1 MAFSLNKLKNILN
14 TNRDSQL
21 AGSGS
26 LEPEI
31 GFKLALHPVSKALY
45 VTVIGARHLPSLFGL
60 SRAHGYL
67 VKVKVFPG
75 DSKYETTLQESSW
88 PVWNEDFKFH
98 LKQKDDPK
106 KKPSTSRNVD
116 LQSLVAGHF
125 LSLTIYAILEPP
137 KQESDKRKS
146 SNSKTLDSKK
156 TAKVSDQQDEPR
168 AKGGFLE
175 KTFSS
180 FKSTKAEA
188 IAQKSVLE
196 KRRTVG
202 AATWNFDS
210 KLFQNDLKNGLIGT
224 PDIWRP
230 INAIASGLAGAN
242 DTRRDNKKG
251 QLEVTLL
258 YTSSEDGFN
267 DTVQL
272 TVNRLRCSVQTMQ
285 EQEQFKA
292 PLYLKATILEANK
305 AECYWKSDRFVP
317 TISARWDPKSA
328 TVKLSVFKANLNKVS
343 IYISLGCKTKMT
355 KKEILGK
362 ATIEEKSAYS
372 DTWRECIRQPGIP
385 KTFWV
390 NFE

>member
-14 TNRDSQL
+14 SNRENQL
-21 AGSGS
+21 SGSGS
-26 LEPEI
+26 LDPEI
-31 GFKLALHPVSKALY
+31 GFKLALHPVSKNLY

-75 DSKYETTLQESSW
+75 ESKYETSLQESSW
-88 PVWNEDFKFH
+88 PVWNEDFKFQ
-98 LKQKDDPK
+98 LKQPPS
-106 KKPSTSRNVD
+106 KKPNEKVD
-116 LQSLVAGHF
+116 LQTQLAGHF
-125 LSLTIYAILEPP
+125 LSLTIYAILEAP
-137 KQESDKRKS
+137 KPESEKRRS
-146 SNSKTLDSKK
+146 AKTLDTKK
-156 TAKVSDQQDEPR
+156 TNKLTDEEETKP
-168 AKGGFLE
+168 KTGFLE

-180 FKSTKAEA
+180 FKSTKAET
-188 IAQKSVLE
+188 AQKLILE

-224 PDIWRP
+224 PDVWRP
-230 INAIASGLAGAN
+230 INAIASGLVAS
-242 DTRRDNKKG
+242 DSRRENKKG

-258 YTSSEDGFN
+258 YAGSEDGLN

-285 EQEQFKA
+285 EQEQYKA

-305 AECYWKSDRFVP
+305 AECYWKSDRFMP

-328 TVKLSVFKANLNKVS
+328 TVKLTVFKANLNKVS
-343 IYISLGCKTKMT
+343 IYVSLGCKTKMA

-362 ATIEEKSAYS
+362 ATIDEKSRYADS
-372 DTWRECIRQPGIP
+372 WKECLRQPGIP
-385 KTFWV
+385 KAFWI

>member
-1 MAFSLNKLKNILN
+1 M
-14 TNRDSQL
+14 

-31 GFKLALHPVSKALY
+31 GFKLALHPISKNLY

-75 DSKYETTLQESSW
+75 DSRFETTLQESSW
-88 PVWNEDFKFH
+88 PVWNEDFKFQ
-98 LKQKDDPK
+98 LKQKDAK
-106 KKPSTSRNVD
+106 KGQEKTD
-116 LQSLVAGHF
+116 LQSLLAGHF
-125 LSLTIYAILEPP
+125 LSLTIYAILEAP
-137 KQESDKRKS
+137 KQETDKRK
-146 SNSKTLDSKK
+146 NSKTLDSKK
-156 TAKVSDQQDEPR
+156 SAKVAEQEEP
-168 AKGGFLE
+168 KPKSGFLD

-188 IAQKSVLE
+188 IAQKSILE

-230 INAIASGLAGAN
+230 INAITSGITAA
-242 DTRRDNKKG
+242 DSRRENKKG

-258 YTSSEDGFN
+258 YTASEDGLN
-267 DTVQL
+267 DIVQL

-285 EQEQFKA
+285 QQEQYKA

-317 TISARWDPKSA
+317 AISARWDPKSA
-328 TVKLSVFKANLNKVS
+328 TVELTVFKASLNKVS
-343 IYISLGCKTKMT
+343 IYISLGCKTKMA

-362 ATIEEKSAYS
+362 ATIDEKSAYGDS
-372 DTWRECIRQPGIP
+372 WNECLRQPGIP

>member
-14 TNRDSQL
+14 SSRDGQL

-31 GFKLALHPVSKALY
+31 GFKLSLHPLTKNLY

-75 DSKYETTLQESSW
+75 DSKFETTLQESSW

-98 LKQKDDPK
+98 LKPK
-106 KKPSTSRNVD
+106 ETTKKSSEKTID
-116 LQSLVAGHF
+116 LQNQLAGHF
-125 LSLTIYAILEPP
+125 LSLTIYAILESP
-137 KQESDKRKS
+137 KQDADKRK
-146 SNSKTLDSKK
+146 SNSKTLDAKK
-156 TAKVSDQQDEPR
+156 TPKVTDQEEP
-168 AKGGFLE
+168 KTKSGFLE

-180 FKSTKAEA
+180 FKSTKVEA
-188 IAQKSVLE
+188 IAQKSILE

-230 INAIASGLAGAN
+230 INAIASGLTSSN
-242 DTRRDNKKG
+242 DARRENKKG

-258 YTSSEDGFN
+258 YTASEDGLN
-267 DTVQL
+267 DIVQL
-272 TVNRLRCSVQTMQ
+272 TINRLRCSVQTMQ

-292 PLYLKATILEANK
+292 MLYLKAAILEANK
-305 AECYWKSDRFVP
+305 AECYWRSDKFAP
-317 TISARWDPKSA
+317 TISARWDPKTS
-328 TVKLSVFKANLNKVS
+328 TVKLCAFKANLNKVS
-343 IYISLGCKTKMT
+343 IHISLGCKANTLS
-355 KKEILGK
+355 KKDILGR
-362 ATIEEKSAYS
+362 AVVDEKSAYS
-372 DTWRECIRQPGIP
+372 DTWKECLRQPGIP

>member
-1 MAFSLNKLKNILN
+1 MAFSLNKLKNLLN
-14 TNRDSQL
+14 SNRDGQL

-31 GFKLALHPVSKALY
+31 GFKLALHPISKNLF

-67 VKVKVFPG
+67 VKVKIFPG
-75 DSKYETTLQESSW
+75 DSKFETTLQESSW
-88 PVWNEDFKFH
+88 PVWNEDFKFQ
-98 LKQKDDPK
+98 LKPKDAKRPNDK
-106 KKPSTSRNVD
+106 VD
-116 LQSLVAGHF
+116 LQTLVAGHF

-137 KQESDKRKS
+137 KQESDRKKL
-146 SNSKTLDSKK
+146 SKTLDAKK
-156 TAKVSDQQDEPR
+156 TNKVTEQEEPKAKT
-168 AKGGFLE
+168 GFLE

-188 IAQKSVLE
+188 IAQKSLLE

-230 INAIASGLAGAN
+230 INAITSGLNTA
-242 DTRRDNKKG
+242 DTRRENKKG
-251 QLEVTLL
+251 QLEVTIL
-258 YTSSEDGFN
+258 YNGSEDGLN

-305 AECYWKSDRFVP
+305 AECYWKSDRFAP
-317 TISARWDPKSA
+317 TISARWDPKSS
-328 TVKLSVFKANLNKVS
+328 TVKLTIFKASLNKVS
-343 IYISLGCKTKMT
+343 IYISLGCKTKMA
-355 KKEILGK
+355 KKEMLGK
-362 ATIEEKSAYS
+362 ATIDEKSQYADS
-372 DTWRECIRQPGIP
+372 WNECLRQPGIP

>member
-14 TNRDSQL
+14 TSREGQL

-31 GFKLALHPVSKALY
+31 GFKLALHPISKNLY

-75 DSKYETTLQESSW
+75 DSRFETTLQESSW
-88 PVWNEDFKFH
+88 PVWNEDFKFQ
-98 LKQKDDPK
+98 LKQKDAK
-106 KKPSTSRNVD
+106 KGQEKTD
-116 LQSLVAGHF
+116 LQSLLAGHF
-125 LSLTIYAILEPP
+125 LSLTIYAILEAP
-137 KQESDKRKS
+137 KQDTDKRK
-146 SNSKTLDSKK
+146 NSKTLDSKK
-156 TAKVSDQQDEPR
+156 SAKVAEQEEP
-168 AKGGFLE
+168 KPKTGFLE

-188 IAQKSVLE
+188 IAQKSILE

-230 INAIASGLAGAN
+230 INAITSGITAA
-242 DTRRDNKKG
+242 DSRRENKKG

-258 YTSSEDGFN
+258 YTASEDGLN
-267 DTVQL
+267 DIVQL

-285 EQEQFKA
+285 QQEQYKA

-317 TISARWDPKSA
+317 AISARWDPKSA
-328 TVKLSVFKANLNKVS
+328 TVKLTVFKASLNKVS
-343 IYISLGCKTKMT
+343 IYISLGCKTKMA

-362 ATIEEKSAYS
+362 ATIDEKSAYADS
-372 DTWRECIRQPGIP
+372 WNECLQHPGIP

>member
-1 MAFSLNKLKNILN
+1 MAFSLNKLKNIWN
-14 TNRDSQL
+14 TNRENQL

-26 LEPEI
+26 LDPEI
-31 GFKLALHPVSKALY
+31 GFKLALHPVSKNLY

-67 VKVKVFPG
+67 VKIKVFPG
-75 DSKYETTLQESSW
+75 ESKFETSIQESSW
-88 PVWNEDFKFH
+88 PVWNEDFKFQ
-98 LKQKDDPK
+98 LKHKEAK
-106 KKPSTSRNVD
+106 KSSEKVD
-116 LQSLVAGHF
+116 LQSQLAGHF
-125 LSLTIYAILEPP
+125 LSLTIYAILEQR
-137 KQESDKRKS
+137 QETDKRKS
-146 SNSKTLDSKK
+146 LKTVDSKK
-156 TAKVSDQQDEPR
+156 APKLTEEPEQKP
-168 AKGGFLE
+168 KGGFLE

-180 FKSTKAEA
+180 FKSTKTEA
-188 IAQKSVLE
+188 AVQKSLLE

-230 INAIASGLAGAN
+230 INAIASGLSS
-242 DTRRDNKKG
+242 TESRRENKKG

-258 YTSSEDGFN
+258 YTGSEDGLN

-285 EQEQFKA
+285 EQEQYKA

-328 TVKLSVFKANLNKVS
+328 TVKLTVFKANIHIVS
-343 IYISLGCKTKMT
+343 IYISLGCKTKMA

-362 ATIEEKSAYS
+362 AIIDEKSPYAES
-372 DTWRECIRQPGIP
+372 WNECLRQPGIP

>member
-1 MAFSLNKLKNILN
+1 M
-14 TNRDSQL
+14 

-26 LEPEI
+26 LEPEV
-31 GFKLALHPVSKALY
+31 GFKLALHPVNKNLY

-67 VKVKVFPG
+67 VKIKVFPG

-98 LKQKDDPK
+98 IKPKDPK
-106 KKPSTSRNVD
+106 KTTEKTD
-116 LQSLVAGHF
+116 LQSLLAGHF

-137 KQESDKRKS
+137 KQENDKRRSNRKS
-146 SNSKTLDSKK
+146 ATVADQEEPKPKT
-156 TAKVSDQQDEPR
+156 
-168 AKGGFLE
+168 GFLE

-180 FKSTKAEA
+180 FKATKTETVT
-188 IAQKSVLE
+188 QKSILE

-230 INAIASGLAGAN
+230 INAIASGLVAA
-242 DTRRDNKKG
+242 DSRRENKKG

-258 YTSSEDGFN
+258 YTASEDGFN
-267 DTVQL
+267 DIVQL

-285 EQEQFKA
+285 EHEQYKA
-292 PLYLKATILEANK
+292 PLYLKATVLEAKK
-305 AECYWKSDRFVP
+305 AECFWKSDRFVP
-317 TISARWDPKSA
+317 TISARWDPKSS
-328 TVKLSVFKANLNKVS
+328 TVKLAVFKSNLNKVS
-343 IYISLGCKTKMT
+343 IYISLGCKTKMA

-362 ATIEEKSAYS
+362 ATIDEKSAYS
-372 DTWRECIRQPGIP
+372 DSWNECLKQPGIP
-385 KTFWV
+385 KTFWI

>member
-31 GFKLALHPVSKALY
+31 GFKLALHPVSKNLY

-75 DSKYETTLQESSW
+75 ESKFETTLQESSW
-88 PVWNEDFKFH
+88 PVWNEDFKFQ
-98 LKQKDDPK
+98 LKQKEV
-106 KKPSTSRNVD
+106 KKPDKPD
-116 LQSLVAGHF
+116 LQGLVAGHF
-125 LSLTIYAILEPP
+125 LSLTIYALLEPP
-137 KQESDKRKS
+137 KTESERRKS
-146 SNSKTLDSKK
+146 VKTLDNKK
-156 TAKVSDQQDEPR
+156 NPKVADQEEPKAKT
-168 AKGGFLE
+168 GFFE
-175 KTFSS
+175 KTFGS

-188 IAQKSVLE
+188 IAQKSALE

-210 KLFQNDLKNGLIGT
+210 KLFQNDLKNGLVGT

-230 INAIASGLAGAN
+230 INAIASGLAAA
-242 DTRRDNKKG
+242 DTRRENKKG

-258 YTSSEDGFN
+258 YTTSEDGLN
-267 DTVQL
+267 DVVTL
-272 TVNRLRCSVQTMQ
+272 TVNRLRCSVLTMQ
-285 EQEQFKA
+285 EQEQYKA

-328 TVKLSVFKANLNKVS
+328 TVKLSVFRASLCKVS
-343 IYISLGCKTKMT
+343 IYISLGCKTKMA

-362 ATIEEKSAYS
+362 ASIDEKSVNAEA
-372 DTWRECIRQPGIP
+372 WNECLRQPGIP

>member
-1 MAFSLNKLKNILN
+1 MAFSLNKLKNMLN
-14 TNRDSQL
+14 NNREGQL

-31 GFKLALHPVSKALY
+31 GFKLALHPVAKNLF

-75 DSKYETTLQESSW
+75 DSKFETTLQESSW
-88 PVWNEDFKFH
+88 PVWNEDFKFQ
-98 LKQKDDPK
+98 LKPKDAH
-106 KKPSTSRNVD
+106 KKPTDKVD
-116 LQSLVAGHF
+116 LQSLLAGHF

-137 KQESDKRKS
+137 KHETDKRK
-146 SNSKTLDSKK
+146 NSKTLDSKYN
-156 TAKVSDQQDEPR
+156 KVADQEETKP
-168 AKGGFLE
+168 KSGFLE

-188 IAQKSVLE
+188 IAQKSFLE

-230 INAIASGLAGAN
+230 INAIASGLAAA
-242 DTRRDNKKG
+242 DTRRENKKG

-258 YTSSEDGFN
+258 YTASEDGLN

-328 TVKLSVFKANLNKVS
+328 TVKLTVFKASLSKVS
-343 IYISLGCKTKMT
+343 IYISLGCKTKMA

-362 ATIEEKSAYS
+362 ATIDEKSAYS
-372 DTWRECIRQPGIP
+372 DTWGECLRQPGIP

>member
-14 TNRDSQL
+14 GNKDNQL

-31 GFKLALHPVSKALY
+31 GFKLALHPVSKNLY

-60 SRAHGYL
+60 SRAYGYL
-67 VKVKVFPG
+67 VKIKIFPG
-75 DSKYETTLQESSW
+75 ESKYETTLQESSW
-88 PVWNEDFKFH
+88 PIWNEDFKFQ
-98 LKQKDDPK
+98 LKQKDAK
-106 KKPSTSRNVD
+106 KSDKID
-116 LQSLVAGHF
+116 LQNLVAGHF
-125 LSLTIYAILEPP
+125 LSLTIYAILDSP
-137 KQESDKRKS
+137 KPEADRRKS
-146 SNSKTLDSKK
+146 AKLTDTKNSKLMNEDDSK
-156 TAKVSDQQDEPR
+156 
-168 AKGGFLE
+168 AKGLFE

-180 FKSTKAEA
+180 FKTTKSEV
-188 IAQKSVLE
+188 ITQKSILE
-196 KRRTVG
+196 KRRTLG

-230 INAIASGLAGAN
+230 INAIASGLAPS
-242 DTRRDNKKG
+242 DSRRENKKG

-258 YTSSEDGFN
+258 YTSSEDGLN
-267 DTVQL
+267 DVLQL

-285 EQEQFKA
+285 EQEQYKA

-305 AECYWKSDRFVP
+305 AECYWKSDRFIP
-317 TISARWDPKSA
+317 TISARWDPKSS
-328 TVKLSVFKANLNKVS
+328 TVKLTVYRANLNKVS
-343 IYISLGCKTKMT
+343 IYISFGCKTKMA

-362 ATIEEKSAYS
+362 VHIDEKSPYADS
-372 DTWRECIRQPGIP
+372 WNECLRQPGIP

>member
-14 TNRDSQL
+14 GSREGQL

-26 LEPEI
+26 LDPEI
-31 GFKLALHPVSKALY
+31 GFKLSLHPVTKVLFI
-45 VTVIGARHLPSLFGL
+45 TVIGARHLPSLFGL

-67 VKVKVFPG
+67 VKVKLFPG

-88 PVWNEDFKFH
+88 PVWNEDFKFQ
-98 LKQKDDPK
+98 LKPKDVK
-106 KKPSTSRNVD
+106 KTTDKID
-116 LQSLVAGHF
+116 LQNLVAGHF

-137 KQESDKRKS
+137 KPDSDKKRS
-146 SNSKTLDSKK
+146 SKTLDAKK
-156 TAKVSDQQDEPR
+156 TSIVADQEPPKAKT
-168 AKGGFLE
+168 GFLE

-180 FKSTKAEA
+180 FKASKSDALT
-188 IAQKSVLE
+188 QKSLLE

-210 KLFQNDLKNGLIGT
+210 KLFQNDLRNGLIGT

-230 INAIASGLAGAN
+230 INAITSGLAAT
-242 DTRRDNKKG
+242 DSRRENKKG
-251 QLEVTLL
+251 QLEVTLM
-258 YTSSEDGFN
+258 YTASEDGFN
-267 DTVQL
+267 DVVQL
-272 TVNRLRCSVQTMQ
+272 TINRLRCSVQTMQ

-305 AECYWKSDRFVP
+305 AECYWKSDRFAP

-328 TVKLSVFKANLNKVS
+328 TVKMTVFKASLDKVS
-343 IYISLGCKTKMT
+343 IYISLGCKTKMA

-362 ATIEEKSAYS
+362 ATIDEKSQYA
-372 DTWRECIRQPGIP
+372 DTWKECLRLPGVG

>member
-1 MAFSLNKLKNILN
+1 MAFSLNRLKNFLN
-14 TNRDSQL
+14 NNKDGQL

-31 GFKLALHPVSKALY
+31 GFKLALHPTNKSMY

-60 SRAHGYL
+60 SRAHGYI

-75 DSKYETTLQESSW
+75 DNKYETSLQESSW
-88 PVWNEDFKFH
+88 PLWNEDFKFQ
-98 LKQKDDPK
+98 LKLKDSK
-106 KKPSTSRNVD
+106 KSTDKID

-125 LSLTIYAILEPP
+125 LSLTIYAVLEAP
-137 KQESDKRKS
+137 KQEIDRRKS
-146 SNSKTLDSKK
+146 TKETKTKINEEEPKSKSIFD
-156 TAKVSDQQDEPR
+156 
-168 AKGGFLE
+168 
-175 KTFSS
+175 KTFS

-188 IAQKSVLE
+188 VIQKSLLE

-230 INAIASGLAGAN
+230 INAIASGLSAA
-242 DTRRDNKKG
+242 DSRRENKKG

-258 YTSSEDGFN
+258 YTGSEDGLN
-267 DTVQL
+267 DVVQL

-285 EQEQFKA
+285 EQEQYKA

-305 AECYWKSDRFVP
+305 AECYWKSDRFLP
-317 TISARWDPKSA
+317 TISARWDPKSS
-328 TVKLSVFKANLNKVS
+328 TVKLNVFKANLDKVS
-343 IYISLGCKTKMT
+343 IYISLGCKTKMA
-355 KKEILGK
+355 KKEMLGK
-362 ATIEEKSAYS
+362 AHIEEKSPYADS
-372 DTWRECIRQPGIP
+372 WRECLRQPGIP

>member
-14 TNRDSQL
+14 NNKDNQL

-26 LEPEI
+26 LDPEI
-31 GFKLALHPVSKALY
+31 GFKLSLHPVNKNVY
-45 VTVIGARHLPSLFGL
+45 ITVIGARHLPSLFGL

-88 PVWNEDFKFH
+88 PIWNEDFKFQ
-98 LKQKDDPK
+98 LRQKDNK
-106 KKPSTSRNVD
+106 KGSDKVD
-116 LQSLVAGHF
+116 LQGLVAGHF
-125 LSLTIYAILEPP
+125 LSLTIYAILEAP
-137 KQESDKRKS
+137 KQEIDKRKNAKS
-146 SNSKTLDSKK
+146 LEAKTLKSLNEEEQKSKTGSL
-156 TAKVSDQQDEPR
+156 
-168 AKGGFLE
+168 FE
-175 KTFSS
+175 KTINS
-180 FKSTKAEA
+180 FKSTKTEA
-188 IAQKSVLE
+188 FSQKSMLE

-230 INAIASGLAGAN
+230 INAIASGLSAT
-242 DTRRDNKKG
+242 DSRRENKKG

-258 YTSSEDGFN
+258 YTASEDGLN

-285 EQEQFKA
+285 DQEQYKA

-317 TISARWDPKSA
+317 AISARWDPKSA
-328 TVKLSVFKANLNKVS
+328 TVKLTVFKANLKKVS
-343 IYISLGCKTKMT
+343 IYISLGCKTKMA

-362 ATIEEKSAYS
+362 AHIDEKSPHADS
-372 DTWRECIRQPGIP
+372 WNECLRQPGIP

>member
-1 MAFSLNKLKNILN
+1 MAFSLNRLKNAFN
-14 TNRDSQL
+14 VNKSSQL

-31 GFKLALHPVSKALY
+31 GFKLSLHPVSKNLY

-67 VKVKVFPG
+67 VKVKLFPG
-75 DSKYETTLQESSW
+75 ESKFETTLQESSW
-88 PVWNEDFKFH
+88 PIWNEDFKFQLRH
-98 LKQKDDPK
+98 KDTK
-106 KKPSTSRNVD
+106 KNSDKVD

-137 KQESDKRKS
+137 KTEERRKS
-146 SNSKTLDSKK
+146 VKDLKSSKLVND
-156 TAKVSDQQDEPR
+156 DEQKP
-168 AKGGFLE
+168 KGGLFE

-180 FKSTKAEA
+180 FKSTKTEA
-188 IAQKSVLE
+188 IGQKSILE

-230 INAIASGLAGAN
+230 INAIASGLAAA
-242 DTRRDNKKG
+242 DSRRENKKG
-251 QLEVTLL
+251 QLEVSLL
-258 YTSSEDGFN
+258 YTASEDGLN
-267 DTVQL
+267 DVVQL

-285 EQEQFKA
+285 EHEQYKA

-305 AECYWKSDRFVP
+305 AECYWKSDRFAP

-328 TVKLSVFKANLNKVS
+328 TVKLTVFKASLNKVS
-343 IYISLGCKTKMT
+343 IYISLGCKTKMA

-362 ATIEEKSAYS
+362 AHIEEKSPYTDS
-372 DTWRECIRQPGIP
+372 WNECLRQPGIP